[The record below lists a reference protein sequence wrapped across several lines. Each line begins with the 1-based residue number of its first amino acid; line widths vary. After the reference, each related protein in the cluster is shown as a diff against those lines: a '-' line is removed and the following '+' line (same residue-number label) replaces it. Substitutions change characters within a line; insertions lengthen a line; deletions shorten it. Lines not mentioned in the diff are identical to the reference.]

1 VVIVAI
7 VFFLSDFSPI
17 HPLPLSG
24 HTGHIHSFILG
35 HNCLIHSLS
44 VAATVRM
51 PAELPISETRRRL
64 HPLERL
70 SSDFDYHT
78 VARDHINP
86 LISDLRETNSR
97 FARSQLEEPLPI
109 SVASPRESFASL
121 QKFLVDTDINRPSHP
136 LMSHSNGPPAGV
148 ISSKTSLGREF
159 RISGIFC
166 PSNPSWFVTPDNQ
179 FEVESLV
186 RLKGHSEL
194 PLWINRICGVGKD
207 YVMFDVFD
215 TRESVSSGDKITR
228 LIAPFS
234 PFYSLPFF
242 QRLLFRHFHGLL
254 KNRVEITGESKS
266 VPDETSEMVHE
277 TSSDSGSSELFA
289 HQNGS
294 EMSWSGSQL
303 TSASTIEA
311 AGATATSSEE
321 GENSESRMD

>member
-7 VFFLSDFSPI
+7 VFFLSNFSPI

-24 HTGHIHSFILG
+24 HTGHIHSLILG
-35 HNCLIHSLS
+35 SNCLIHSLS

-51 PAELPISETRRRL
+51 PIELPISEMHRKL
-64 HPLERL
+64 HLLERL
-70 SSDFDYHT
+70 SPDFDYHT

-97 FARSQLEEPLPI
+97 FARLQLEEPLPI

-121 QKFLVDTDINRPSHP
+121 QKFLIDTNINCPSHP
-136 LMSHSNGPPAGV
+136 LMCHSNGPPAGV
-148 ISSKTSLGREF
+148 ISSKTSLRREF

-166 PSNPSWFVTPDNQ
+166 PSNPSWFVTPDNE

-194 PLWINRICGVGKD
+194 SLWINGICGVGKD
-207 YVMFDVFD
+207 YVMFNVFD
-215 TRESVSSGDKITR
+215 TRELVSSGDNITR
-228 LIAPFS
+228 LIVPFS

-242 QRLLFRHFHGLL
+242 QRLLFRHFHGFL

-266 VPDETSEMVHE
+266 APDVPSEMVHE

-289 HQNGS
+289 HQDGS
-294 EMSWSGSQL
+294 EMLWSGSQL
-303 TSASTIEA
+303 TAASTIKA
-311 AGATATSSEE
+311 ARATATLSEG
-321 GENSESRMD
+321 GENSETHTD